1 MSELKVHASIGDNEL
16 MVQTDKLRID
26 FSKRLKKALA
36 EAGIAE
42 WGAGS
47 FLAKTT
53 GKTPKAASKWMNAE
67 TMPGRDNML
76 AIAKELR
83 VNVEW
88 LQYGTP
94 SVNERPSAYSIEAPV
109 FSIPLI
115 SEVSAG
121 VWCESPDEFQ
131 PGDAEEWLPR
141 PKNAGD
147 KTFALAVDGD
157 SMTSQIP
164 GQRSYP
170 HGTIIYVDPD
180 KPFANGSRVVGRAN
194 GNYTFKLFVE
204 DAGKKYLKPINPT
217 YDKIDITDDVHICG
231 VVIGSYLPE

>member
-1 MSELKVHASIGDNEL
+1 MSELKVHASISDNEP
-16 MVQTDKLRID
+16 MVQTDKLRME

-36 EAGIAE
+36 EADIAE

-53 GKTPKAASKWMNAE
+53 GKTPKAASKWLNAE
-67 TMPGRDNML
+67 TMPGRDSML

-88 LQYGTP
+88 LQYGAQ
-94 SVNERPSAYSIEAPV
+94 SVGERPSAYAVESPV

-115 SEVSAG
+115 SQVSAG

-147 KTFALAVDGD
+147 RTFALAVDGD

-180 KPFANGSRVVGRAN
+180 KPYSNGSRVVGRAN
-194 GNYTFKLFVE
+194 GNYTLNCL
-204 DAGKKYLKPINPT
+204 LKMQAENT
-217 YDKIDITDDVHICG
+217 
-231 VVIGSYLPE
+231 